1 MGRVRFFL
9 FPFLLV
15 RVPASSRVFRATHLA
30 AREMRR
36 RAPGKFWPFRS
47 VVVSC
52 SIVLLW
58 AAFGSVGAGAS
69 DGDGDKHALLEL
81 KSAVIVDPLG
91 FLSNWNPDDGDA
103 CAWNGVACDTLSRRV
118 TALRISSNFS
128 SACSEFDAVDARG
141 NFSLLFPCSDY
152 VGGKQSLPFSA
163 KLRGSLSPAIGRLS
177 QLKVLSLGF
186 NGFSGELPQEIGQ
199 LRFLE
204 VLDLSFN
211 DFGGPIPSGLQNC
224 TALRVVDLSG
234 NQLNGTVPSFLATLR
249 SLEVVSLSF
258 NMLTGPIPSELG
270 EKCGVLEHLNLAG
283 NFLSS
288 SIPSSLG
295 NCSRLRSLILSSNML
310 EDRIPSALGNLGML
324 EVLDVSR
331 NYLSGIIP
339 PELGN
344 CSQLKIL
351 VFKNTYG
358 PLFTRKVLGTEDPQE
373 ENSHDDFNFFE
384 GQLPESIAKLPN
396 LRVLWA
402 PNSNLGGS
410 FPHEWG
416 SCSDL
421 EILNVAQNFFV
432 GQIPATLGSCQ
443 SLYFLD
449 LSSNN
454 FTGSLPKEIPVPCMV
469 VFNASRNF
477 LSGNIPSFTRDCPQK
492 SANSRVPRVN
502 MVDFYTY
509 FFYQYSGTGV
519 FSFSFNADDLAILHD
534 FSRNMFSGPI
544 PSSLIASD
552 RLSARPFYGLWLNEN
567 NLEGNISSY
576 SFLFCRYLA
585 GLAFDIGNN
594 KITGELPI
602 DMGNMCSCM
611 KLLNMAGN
619 ELMGPFPPTF
629 ANLVALVN
637 LNLSRNKIQGSIPSY
652 IGQMMNMRC
661 LSLSTNNFTGTIP
674 PELAQLASLE
684 VLELSSNALSGEIPA
699 AFAKLQHLDVLNLDH
714 NRLSG
719 QIPAGFSNITSL
731 SVFNV
736 SFNNLSGPVP
746 LNPESIKCENVQG
759 NKYLQ
764 PCTTIS
770 SSSEWEQQH
779 SGNVSQQAADS
790 PPRSSLGG
798 GNGFKPI
805 EIASITSASVIV
817 CVLIS
822 LVGLLLCMKRLG
834 CKSVLCQGSERKEV
848 VTFNNIGVELTYE
861 NVVRATG
868 GFNIQNCI
876 GSGGF
881 GATYKAEIVPGVVV
895 AVKRLSLGRFQGVQ
909 QFSAEIRTLGRVQH
923 PNLVTLIGY
932 HVSESEMFLI
942 YNYLPGGNLEKFI
955 QDRPRR
961 TVQWSV
967 LHKIALDIAR
977 ALAYLHNECV
987 PRVLHRDIKPSN
999 ILLDNNFNAYLS
1011 DFGLARLLGTSET
1024 HATTDVAG
1032 TFGYVAPEYAMT
1044 CRVSDKADV
1053 YSYGVVLLEL
1063 ISDKKALDPSFS
1075 SFGNGFNIVQWASM
1089 LLRQGQADEFFTAGL
1104 WDSGPHDDL
1113 VEMLHLAVLC
1123 TGEHLSARP
1132 SMKQV
1137 AQSLKRIQPST
1148 G

>member
-1 MGRVRFFL
+1 MQ
-9 FPFLLV
+9 
-15 RVPASSRVFRATHLA
+15 
-30 AREMRR
+30 RER
-36 RAPGKFWPFRS
+36 PGKFRPFGP
-47 VVVSC
+47 VVVLC
-52 SIVLLW
+52 WIVLLW
-58 AAFGSVGAGAS
+58 TAAAAGSVGSGAS
-69 DGDGDKHALLEL
+69 DGGVDKRALLEL
-81 KSAVIVDPLG
+81 KSAVGEDPLG
-91 FLSNWNPDDGDA
+91 ILSDWNPDDEDG
-103 CAWNGVACDTLSRRV
+103 CAWNGVTCDSLSRRV
-118 TALRISSNFS
+118 TALRISPNFS
-128 SACSEFDAVDARG
+128 SACSEFDTVDARG
-141 NFSLLFPCSDY
+141 NVSLLFPCSDFA
-152 VGGKQSLPFSA
+152 GGEHSLPFSA
-163 KLRGSLSPAIGRLS
+163 KLRGRLSPAIGRLS

-186 NGFSGELPQEIGQ
+186 NGFFGELPQEIGQ

-211 DFGGPIPSGLQNC
+211 DFRGPVPFGFQNC

-234 NQLNGTVPSFLATLR
+234 NQLNGTLPSFLAVLR

-258 NMLTGPIPSELG
+258 NVFTGAIPPVLG
-270 EKCGVLEHLNLAG
+270 EKCGALEHLNLAG
-283 NFLSS
+283 NLLSS

-295 NCSRLRSLILSSNML
+295 NCSRLRSLILSSNL
-310 EDRIPSALGNLGML
+310 LQDRIPSPLGNLGML

-331 NYLSGIIP
+331 NFLSGIIP

-344 CSQLKIL
+344 CNQLKVL
-351 VFKNTYG
+351 VFKNNYG
-358 PLFTRKVLGTEDPQE
+358 PLFSGKVFRTADPQE
-373 ENSHDDFNFFE
+373 ENGDDDFNFFE

-410 FPHEWG
+410 FPREWG
-416 SCSDL
+416 SCSNL
-421 EILNVAQNFFV
+421 EILNVAHNYFE
-432 GQIPATLGSCQ
+432 GQVPLTLGSCKN
-443 SLYFLD
+443 LYFLD

-454 FTGSLPKEIPVPCMV
+454 FTGSLPREIPVPCMI
-469 VFNASRNF
+469 VFNVSRNF
-477 LSGNIPSFTRDCPQK
+477 LSGHIPSFTRDCSQK
-492 SANSRVPRVN
+492 SVNSRAPRVN
-502 MVDFYTY
+502 MVDFYTNY
-509 FFYQYSGTGV
+509 FYQYSGTGV
-519 FSFSFNADDLAILHD
+519 SSFSLNANDLAILHD

-544 PSSLIASD
+544 PSVLIASD

-567 NLEGNISSY
+567 NLEGNISAY

-585 GLAFDIGNN
+585 GLAFDIGDN
-594 KITGELPI
+594 KITGELPV
-602 DMGNMCSCM
+602 DMGSTCSCM

-619 ELMGPFPPTF
+619 ELVGPFPNTF

-652 IGQMMNMRC
+652 IGQMMNMRW

-674 PELAQLASLE
+674 LDLAQLASLE
-684 VLELSSNALSGEIPA
+684 VLELSSNSLSGEIPA
-699 AFAKLQHLDVLNLDH
+699 AFAKLQHLE
-714 NRLSG
+714 
-719 QIPAGFSNITSL
+719 F
-731 SVFNV
+731 
-736 SFNNLSGPVP
+736 
-746 LNPESIKCENVQG
+746 IKCENVQG
-759 NKYLQ
+759 NPHLQ
-764 PCTTIS
+764 PCIPIS

-779 SGNVSQQAADS
+779 SGNGSQQAAYS
-790 PPRSSLGG
+790 PTRSSPGG

-805 EIASITSASVIV
+805 EIASITSASIIV

-822 LVGLLLCMKRLG
+822 LVVLLLCMKRFG

-848 VTFNNIGVELTYE
+848 VTFNSIGVELTYE

-895 AVKRLSLGRFQGVQ
+895 AVKRLSVGRFQGVQ

-967 LHKIALDIAR
+967 LHKIALDIAQ
-977 ALAYLHNECV
+977 
-987 PRVLHRDIKPSN
+987 
-999 ILLDNNFNAYLS
+999 
-1011 DFGLARLLGTSET
+1011 
-1024 HATTDVAG
+1024 
-1032 TFGYVAPEYAMT
+1032 
-1044 CRVSDKADV
+1044 
-1053 YSYGVVLLEL
+1053 L

-1089 LLRQGQADEFFTAGL
+1089 LLRQGKADEFFTTGL

-1113 VEMLHLAVLC
+1113 VEMLHLAVMC